1 VLLRLL
7 FLVLLAVLLLY
18 VIKGYLTR
26 SRHSSQLP
34 PLRDGDDMALDPQC
48 QSYVPKGES
57 IEAGGKYFCSKECA
71 ERYLAD
77 RRQ

>member
-1 VLLRLL
+1 MLLRLL

-18 VIKGYLTR
+18 VIKGHLMR
-26 SRHSSQLP
+26 SRRSSQFP
-34 PLRDGDDMALDPQC
+34 PLRDGDDMAFDPQC

-57 IEAGGKYFCSKECA
+57 VETGGEYFCSKECA